1 MGCSRAG
8 RKSVAEQLILAMAP
22 KSHPC
27 ALITAGIRAAD
38 KLWVIS
44 LGLELQVC
52 SEILQCLICSFLDS

>member
-38 KLWVIS
+38 KL
-44 LGLELQVC
+44 
-52 SEILQCLICSFLDS
+52 